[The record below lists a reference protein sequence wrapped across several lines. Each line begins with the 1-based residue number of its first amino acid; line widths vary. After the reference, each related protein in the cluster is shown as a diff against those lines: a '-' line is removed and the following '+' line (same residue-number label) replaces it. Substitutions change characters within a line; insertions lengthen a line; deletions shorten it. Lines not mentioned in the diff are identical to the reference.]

1 MTKSDEPV
9 VLFWFRRDLRLEDNT
24 GLLHALKSG
33 HSVLPVFILDRNIL
47 GKLEDR
53 HDRRLSFIHGA
64 LEAMQHKITAAGS
77 SLRVMHGTPEEA
89 MRLLI
94 AEYDV
99 RGVYANRDYEPY
111 AVERDR
117 QIELMLDK
125 QGIPFHR
132 AKDQVIFETNE
143 VVKSDGTPYTVF
155 TPYSRAWKKK
165 LTQDDLILSP
175 SEQLMNN
182 LVKTGPFPLPSLE
195 EIGFAGTDMLFKP
208 PKIDTGI
215 IANYHMTRN
224 IPSIEGTTRLGIHL
238 RFGTVSIRRLVA
250 AALPLS
256 EVWLNE
262 LIWREFF
269 MSILWHFPHVVEN
282 SFRKKYD
289 NIIWRN
295 EEEEF
300 ERWCNGMTGYPIV
313 DAGMRELNATGFMHN
328 RVRMITASFLTKH
341 LLTDWRWGEAWFAA
355 RLLDYELSSNNGNWQ
370 WAAGSGCDAA
380 PYFRVFNPSEQTR
393 KFDPDLAYV
402 RRWVPE
408 HETPDY
414 PRIIVDHAMARERA
428 LKTYRQGL
436 G

>member
-1 MTKSDEPV
+1 MTKSNEPV
-9 VLFWFRRDLRLEDNT
+9 ALFWFRRDLRLDDNV
-24 GLLHALKSG
+24 GLTHALNSG
-33 HSVLPVFILDRNIL
+33 YSVLPVFIFDKNIL
-47 GKLEDR
+47 GKLEEK

-64 LEAMQHKITAAGS
+64 LEAMQQKITAAGS
-77 SLRVMHGTPEEA
+77 SLRVMHGTPEQA
-89 MRLLI
+89 MQQLL

-99 RGVYANRDYEPY
+99 RAVYTNSDYEPY
-111 AVERDR
+111 ALERDR
-117 QIELMLDK
+117 QIRLMLEK
-125 QGIPFHR
+125 SGVPFHSF
-132 AKDQVIFETNE
+132 KDQVIFEKNE

-155 TPYSRAWKKK
+155 TPYSKVWKRK
-165 LTQDDLILSP
+165 LTQEDLTVSP
-175 SEQLMNN
+175 SEQLLGNF
-182 LVKTGPFPLPSLE
+182 LKTQPLPLPSLE
-195 EIGFAGTDMLFKP
+195 DTGFAGTDMMFKP
-208 PKIDTGI
+208 PEINTGL
-215 IANYHMTRN
+215 IANYHRTRN

-238 RFGTVSIRRLVA
+238 RFGTVSIRKLVA
-250 AALPLS
+250 AAIPLS

-269 MSILWHFPHVVEN
+269 MSILWHFPHVVDN

-289 NIIWRN
+289 NISWRN
-295 EEEEF
+295 NEEEF

-341 LLTDWRWGEAWFAA
+341 LLTDWRWGEAYFAA

-380 PYFRVFNPSEQTR
+380 PYFRVFNPTEQTR
-393 KFDPDLAYV
+393 KFDPGLAYV

-408 HETPDY
+408 HETPEY
-414 PRIIVDHAMARERA
+414 PRMIVDHALARERA
-428 LKTYRQGL
+428 LKTYKEGI

>member
-1 MTKSDEPV
+1 MTKSNEPI
-9 VLFWFRRDLRLEDNT
+9 VLFWFRRDLRLEDNV
-24 GLLHALKSG
+24 GLFRALKSG
-33 HSVLPVFILDRNIL
+33 HSVLPVFILDKNIL
-47 GKLEDR
+47 GKLEER

-64 LEAMQHKITAAGS
+64 LISLQERITATGS
-77 SLRVMHGTPEEA
+77 SLRVLHSTPEEA
-89 MRLLI
+89 MRQLI

-99 RGVYANRDYEPY
+99 RAVYANSDYEPY
-111 AVERDR
+111 AVDRDR
-117 QIELMLDK
+117 QIGLMLG
-125 QGIPFHR
+125 QSGVAFHTV
-132 AKDQVIFETNE
+132 KDQVIFEKNE

-155 TPYSRAWKKK
+155 TPYSKVWKKQ
-165 LTQDDLILSP
+165 LTQGDLILTP
-175 SEQLMNN
+175 SEQLMGNF
-182 LVKTGPFPLPSLE
+182 LKTEPLPLPALE
-195 EIGFAGTDMLFKP
+195 DIGFGDTDMRFNP
-208 PKIDTGI
+208 PEINTGI
-215 IANYHMTRN
+215 IADYHKTRN
-224 IPSIEGTTRLGIHL
+224 IPSIDGTTRLGIHL

-250 AALPLS
+250 VAIALS

-269 MSILWHFPHVVEN
+269 MSILWHFPHVVDN

-289 NIIWRN
+289 NISWRN
-295 EEEEF
+295 NEEEF
-300 ERWCNGMTGYPIV
+300 ERWCSGMTGYPIV

-341 LLTDWRWGEAWFAA
+341 LLTDWRWGEAYFAA

-414 PRIIVDHAMARERA
+414 PRMIVDHAQARERA
-428 LKTYRQGL
+428 LKTYREGIQ
-436 G
+436 

>member
-1 MTKSDEPV
+1 MTRTDEPV
-9 VLFWFRRDLRLEDNT
+9 ALFWFRRDLRLEDNV
-24 GLLHALKSG
+24 GLTHALKSG
-33 HSVLPVFILDRNIL
+33 YSVLPIFIFDKNIL
-47 GKLEDR
+47 EKLEDR

-64 LEAMQHKITAAGS
+64 LESLQKRITAAGS

-89 MRLLI
+89 LRRLL

-99 RGVYANRDYEPY
+99 RAVYANRDYEPY

-117 QIELMLDK
+117 QIGLMLDK
-125 QGIPFHR
+125 SGIPFR
-132 AKDQVIFETNE
+132 TFKDQVIFEKNE

-155 TPYSRAWKKK
+155 TPYSRVWKKQ
-165 LTQDDLILSP
+165 LIQGDLIVSP
-175 SEQLMNN
+175 TEQLMNN

-195 EIGFAGTDMLFKP
+195 ETGFAGTDMLFKP
-208 PKIDTGI
+208 PEIDTGI
-215 IANYHMTRN
+215 IADYHKTRN
-224 IPSIEGTTRLGIHL
+224 IPSLDGTTRLGIHL

-250 AALPLS
+250 AAIPLS

-269 MSILWHFPHVVEN
+269 MSILWHFPHVVDN

-289 NIIWRN
+289 NISWRN
-295 EEEEF
+295 NEEEF
-300 ERWCNGMTGYPIV
+300 ERWCKGMTGYPIV

-341 LLTDWRWGEAWFAA
+341 LLTDWRWGEAYFAA

-380 PYFRVFNPSEQTR
+380 PYFRVFNPAEQTR
-393 KFDPDLAYV
+393 KFDPDLSYV
-402 RRWVPE
+402 KRWVPE
-408 HETPDY
+408 HEDPGY
-414 PRIIVDHAMARERA
+414 PRMIIDHALARERA
-428 LKTYRQGL
+428 LKTYKEGIR
-436 G
+436 